1 MLCAFVKL
9 YQDTHDKKD
18 NNGENLSY
26 KNDNFEGL
34 LNNNNLEAE
43 DFYENIDWRINNPS
57 RDKIMKKNNGYYYIH
72 YVVALLKCFFLKEFS
87 LIILYIIFLKLFHAN
102 FSYSYIILYL
112 YEEYGNSSVF
122 SWIQNQSWLYMS
134 YR

>member
-1 MLCAFVKL
+1 MLMLCAFVKL

-43 DFYENIDWRINNPS
+43 DFYENID
-57 RDKIMKKNNGYYYIH
+57 
-72 YVVALLKCFFLKEFS
+72 
-87 LIILYIIFLKLFHAN
+87 
-102 FSYSYIILYL
+102 
-112 YEEYGNSSVF
+112 
-122 SWIQNQSWLYMS
+122 
-134 YR
+134 

>member
-43 DFYENIDWRINNPS
+43 DFYENIDWRINHLS

-72 YVVALLKCFFLKEFS
+72 YVVVLLKCFFLKELS